1 MKSNDYNQA
10 GSSAKQSLVDI
21 FVDNQ
26 QKLMAQLEGLFT
38 FEPKFVKLP
47 TMGEQRFS
55 DFESPTV
62 DQLKLYP
69 LKKEIKLCQIG
80 FKTNGMNL
88 SGIQLMFTN
97 GVETPLFEAA
107 NAVNK
112 ELQTFDIDI
121 TKRIKK
127 IGILVSNS
135 NYIFGIKFI
144 DEKNREILDEWWQM
158 DNDNIKW
165 YYQTIPDGQEIIG
178 LYGNKTISPYSIKQL
193 GFVLWKPNPVA
204 EK

>member
-10 GSSAKQSLVDI
+10 GSSAKQSLIDI

-62 DQLKLYP
+62 DQLKLFP

-88 SGIQLMFTN
+88 SGI
-97 GVETPLFEAA
+97 
-107 NAVNK
+107 
-112 ELQTFDIDI
+112 
-121 TKRIKK
+121 
-127 IGILVSNS
+127 
-135 NYIFGIKFI
+135 
-144 DEKNREILDEWWQM
+144 
-158 DNDNIKW
+158 
-165 YYQTIPDGQEIIG
+165 
-178 LYGNKTISPYSIKQL
+178 
-193 GFVLWKPNPVA
+193 
-204 EK
+204 

>member
-10 GSSAKQSLVDI
+10 GQSAKQSLIDI

-62 DQLKLYP
+62 DQLKLFP

-97 GVETPLFEAA
+97 GVETPLFESA
-107 NAVNK
+107 NAVNR
-112 ELQTFDIDI
+112 ELQTFDIDMTTI
-121 TKRIKK
+121 HIPVGQVCPAIC
-127 IGILVSNS
+127 IGADASPIC
-135 NYIFGIKFI
+135 
-144 DEKNREILDEWWQM
+144 
-158 DNDNIKW
+158 
-165 YYQTIPDGQEIIG
+165 G
-178 LYGNKTISPYSIKQL
+178 LGEVRGRAEL
-193 GFVLWKPNPVA
+193 GKGL
-204 EK
+204 

>member
-1 MKSNDYNQA
+1 
-10 GSSAKQSLVDI
+10 
-21 FVDNQ
+21 
-26 QKLMAQLEGLFT
+26 
-38 FEPKFVKLP
+38 
-47 TMGEQRFS
+47 
-55 DFESPTV
+55 
-62 DQLKLYP
+62 
-69 LKKEIKLCQIG
+69 
-80 FKTNGMNL
+80 
-88 SGIQLMFTN
+88 MFTN

-165 YYQTIPDGQEIIG
+165 YY
-178 LYGNKTISPYSIKQL
+178 
-193 GFVLWKPNPVA
+193 
-204 EK
+204 

>member
-1 MKSNDYNQA
+1 MT
-10 GSSAKQSLVDI
+10 
-21 FVDNQ
+21 
-26 QKLMAQLEGLFT
+26 QLEGLFT
-38 FEPKFVKLP
+38 FEPKFLKLP
-47 TMGEQRFS
+47 TMGEERFS

-144 DEKNREILDEWWQM
+144 DEKNREILDEWW
-158 DNDNIKW
+158 
-165 YYQTIPDGQEIIG
+165 
-178 LYGNKTISPYSIKQL
+178 
-193 GFVLWKPNPVA
+193 
-204 EK
+204 

>member
-144 DEKNREILDEWWQM
+144 DEKNREILDEWW
-158 DNDNIKW
+158 
-165 YYQTIPDGQEIIG
+165 
-178 LYGNKTISPYSIKQL
+178 
-193 GFVLWKPNPVA
+193 
-204 EK
+204 